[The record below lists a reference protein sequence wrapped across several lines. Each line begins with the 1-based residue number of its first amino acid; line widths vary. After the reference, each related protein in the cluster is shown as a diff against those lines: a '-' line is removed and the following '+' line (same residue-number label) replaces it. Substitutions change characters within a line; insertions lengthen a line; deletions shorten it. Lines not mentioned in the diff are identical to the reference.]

1 MYIITKKVLEGDII
15 SLRQISL
22 QDCTN
27 KYVEWLNDPEVN
39 QYLETRWYKQDI
51 STIRGFVKSQLENN
65 DSFLFAIIYNEDN
78 RHIGNI
84 KIGPINKNHNH
95 ADISYFIGDKSLWN
109 KGIASEAIPIICK
122 YGFEELNLHRLESG
136 VYCEAVGSWKA
147 LEKNGFEREGIF
159 RDQVLSNNQYIDV
172 YRYGILKTE
181 YYNNRRVK

>member
-65 DSFLFAIIYNEDN
+65 DSFLFAITM
-78 RHIGNI
+78 
-84 KIGPINKNHNH
+84 
-95 ADISYFIGDKSLWN
+95 
-109 KGIASEAIPIICK
+109 
-122 YGFEELNLHRLESG
+122 
-136 VYCEAVGSWKA
+136 
-147 LEKNGFEREGIF
+147 
-159 RDQVLSNNQYIDV
+159 VL
-172 YRYGILKTE
+172 
-181 YYNNRRVK
+181 